1 MNSYREHGF
10 QGWFNFLDPAVR
22 FGDLHFAAPG
32 QTHAQEMI
40 DRHAE
45 FQANG
50 WMLPPLPLLK
60 FSADEAE
67 MQSELLA
74 PIETFVDEN
83 VLRFILGTRPIA
95 EYEDFVQE
103 VEDLGAQSLV
113 DLYNAAVARW
123 HAAMS

>member
-1 MNSYREHGF
+1 
-10 QGWFNFLDPAVR
+10 
-22 FGDLHFAAPG
+22 
-32 QTHAQEMI
+32 
-40 DRHAE
+40 
-45 FQANG
+45 
-50 WMLPPLPLLK
+50 
-60 FSADEAE
+60 

-113 DLYNAAVARW
+113 DLYNAAAARW